1 MTNTS
6 VKEQRIAILA
16 QLLSRARNTKNFMR
30 NIWKNADIKMS
41 IIRLWFIAWVS
52 TETQEKM

>member
-1 MTNTS
+1 MTNTALRAENS
-6 VKEQRIAILA
+6 NSCTITFKSKEHEKILYGI
-16 QLLSRARNTKNFMR
+16 SG
-30 NIWKNADIKMS
+30 KNADIRMS